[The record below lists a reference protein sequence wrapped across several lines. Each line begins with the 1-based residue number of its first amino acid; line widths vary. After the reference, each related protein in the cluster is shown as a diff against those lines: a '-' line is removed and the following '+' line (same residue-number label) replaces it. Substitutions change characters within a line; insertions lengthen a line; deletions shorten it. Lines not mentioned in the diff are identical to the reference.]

1 MRQNLQE
8 DVDSTVINNI
18 QSIVYSK
25 MSKIEQAI
33 HQTLQRWGKMITDQA
48 KSKIKEQIDR
58 QTQTLEILINQEID
72 DAFYKGSTL
81 LNQAVLKIGEE
92 MDKATNK
99 FRENLFSSEEIEKQI
114 ARLRRQ
120 SIMEIRP
127 LVEDLMKTWRLRR
140 RKQSKRLERRQPMT
154 FTSVKAK
161 WLANWKQKCLN
172 TLKCPSS
179 PRSGDNKLRL

>member
-1 MRQNLQE
+1 
-8 DVDSTVINNI
+8 
-18 QSIVYSK
+18 
-25 MSKIEQAI
+25 
-33 HQTLQRWGKMITDQA
+33 MITDQA

-99 FRENLFSSEEIEKQI
+99 FRENLFSSEVIEKQI

-161 WLANWKQKCLN
+161 
-172 TLKCPSS
+172 
-179 PRSGDNKLRL
+179 